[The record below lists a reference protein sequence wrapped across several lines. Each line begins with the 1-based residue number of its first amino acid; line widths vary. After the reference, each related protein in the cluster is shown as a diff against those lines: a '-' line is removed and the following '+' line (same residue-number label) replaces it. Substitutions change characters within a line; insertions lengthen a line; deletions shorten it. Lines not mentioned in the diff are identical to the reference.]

1 MSSTRP
7 PKKPTL
13 GLDTLSAVLGTAPLP
28 SAELVTHAPTA
39 IPAPELSPSRAHRE
53 RAAFDETAR
62 LGQAHLNSPADPA
75 SEAAA
80 WKVITVRLSLDD
92 YRWLRQQAH
101 EASMQTGHRADASA
115 LLRRLVAEARNRQG

>member
-1 MSSTRP
+1 MTEPRL
-7 PKKPTL
+7 PKRPTL
-13 GLDTLSAVLGTAPLP
+13 GLDTLSEVLGTAPQ
-28 SAELVTHAPTA
+28 PTA
-39 IPAPELSPSRAHRE
+39 EPGGPTPELSPMPTLAARR

-62 LGQAHLNSPADPA
+62 LGQAHLAGATTPAP
-75 SEAAA
+75 EPTA

-115 LLRRLVAEARNRQG
+115 LLRRLVAEARSRQ